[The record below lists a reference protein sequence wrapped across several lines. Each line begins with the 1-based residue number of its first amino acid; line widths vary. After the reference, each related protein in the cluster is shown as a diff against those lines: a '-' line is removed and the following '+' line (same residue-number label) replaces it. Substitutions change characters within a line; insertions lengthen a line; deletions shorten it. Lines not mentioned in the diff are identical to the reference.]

1 MSLDP
6 GVRVEDC
13 VCQSFW
19 SFTTAKIGISVRDSK
34 FGRIR
39 MTIGIIACTGSR
51 PKARLGNE
59 ECIMNYRVG

>member
-19 SFTTAKIGISVRDSK
+19 SFTIVKIGISVRDSK

-51 PKARLGNE
+51 PKA
-59 ECIMNYRVG
+59 